1 MDDPTATLS
10 PYPSLSDQAFKAIVE
25 AISRGVIAPGTR
37 IKEAQIARALGISR
51 GPLREALRRLES
63 RMLVERRPNLGAF
76 VTSLSLE
83 DLDDLF
89 RMREAL
95 EGAACGLAA
104 TRISDEGL
112 QALTA
117 VLDRHDAALAQDGQY
132 PRGASDDDFHFLI
145 IRASGSKRLFHT
157 LCSELY
163 LQVQLYRHR
172 SSSKSGRSEMAM
184 KEHRD
189 IVAALAARDPRKAE
203 EAMRVHIANARR
215 NLLWTALEAP
225 PPAIRAEALA

>member
-1 MDDPTATLS
+1 MNLSTPLS
-10 PYPSLSDQAFKAIVE
+10 PHPSLSDQAFDALVE
-25 AISRGVIAPGTR
+25 AISRGTIAPGDR
-37 IKEAQIARALGISR
+37 IKEAQIARTLRISR

-63 RMLVERRPNLGAF
+63 HRLVERRQHLGAF

-104 TRISDEGL
+104 TRISDE
-112 QALTA
+112 
-117 VLDRHDAALAQDGQY
+117 ALADLSAMLDAHASSITRGGQY
-132 PRGASDDDFHFLI
+132 PRMSSDDDFHFRI
-145 IRASGSKRLFHT
+145 IRASGSKRLFHA

-172 SSSKSGRSEMAM
+172 SSSRPGRSEMAM

-189 IVAALAARDPRKAE
+189 IVAALQTRDPRKAE
-203 EAMRVHIANARR
+203 EAMRVHISNARR
-215 NLLWTALEAP
+215 NLLWAAPEAAR
-225 PPAIRAEALA
+225 PAIEPGSLT